1 MKYLKFLSQ
10 NNTHPNDYFQAN
22 IKFVVSDSIESI
34 KAFQNNNVKA
44 IEVRLAGREEASLR
58 GQYNNYELEP
68 AFFTIAKNYI
78 VGKMETGQHINDS
91 EKVFPNA
98 SEYLFL
104 DSETLEV
111 FHSEIIKVEEK

>member
-1 MKYLKFLSQ
+1 MKYLKVLSQ
-10 NNTHPNDYFQAN
+10 NNSHPNDYFQSN
-22 IKFVVSDSIESI
+22 IKFVVSNSSEAI
-34 KAFQNNNVKA
+34 KVFQNNDIKS

-78 VGKMETGQHINDS
+78 VGKIESGQQINDS

-98 SEYLFL
+98 SELSF
-104 DSETLEV
+104 S
-111 FHSEIIKVEEK
+111 